1 MTANNNRANDKH
13 EGQDPNAQGGQQDP
27 NQGQGGPNGGQNG
40 GGPSEGGQDPEQAKS
55 EANAKAAAQ
64 EAARLAEE
72 AARNANA
79 QGEGDPEAEA
89 PEDPQAALQQEID
102 DLKNRLQRAMAETE
116 NVRQRADRE
125 RQQAMKYAAA
135 PLAKDLLGVA
145 DNLRRALESV
155 PQDKAEQDET
165 LKNLLSGVQMTEKE
179 LADAFEKHS
188 IRKLAPAAGEKFD
201 PHYHEAMYEVPTDEH
216 KPGSVVHVVQEGYIL
231 NDRLLRP
238 ARVGV
243 AKSAGGQGGG
253 ANGQGGNV
261 DTKA

>member
-1 MTANNNRANDKH
+1 MTAKNNRANDDQ
-13 EGQDPNAQGGQQDP
+13 GNQDPNAQGGPRDP
-27 NQGQGGPNGGQNG
+27 NPGGQPGRPDPRAGQVRGQRQGRRPG
-40 GGPSEGGQDPEQAKS
+40 GRAPGRGSR
-55 EANAKAAAQ
+55 AQ
-64 EAARLAEE
+64 RQRE
-72 AARNANA
+72 

-89 PEDPQAALQQEID
+89 PEDPQAALQAEID

-116 NVRQRADRE
+116 NVRRRADRE
-125 RQQAMKYAAA
+125 RQEAIKYAAA

-179 LADAFEKHS
+179 LADAFDKHDV
-188 IRKLAPAAGEKFD
+188 RKLAPAAGEKFD
-201 PHYHEAMYEVPTDEH
+201 PHFHEAMYEVPTDEH
-216 KPGSVVHVVQEGYIL
+216 KPGSVVHVVQEGYML

-243 AKSAGGQGGG
+243 AKSAGGGQSGGGQSGGG